1 MEALLRRTRGPEP
14 SGAVER
20 RVVDA
25 VRRPRRTSRIL
36 AAAAIVLFALVL
48 AAVLRTE
55 PTATPGGS
63 KGRIRY
69 WGQVVSEGN
78 QVVAALSAD
87 EAVMVDGTAKVRVL
101 TAKLFPSK
109 GPAVTIRAESG
120 RFDLK
125 GSRIVFDGIVRIT
138 RDDGFDAEVSAATA
152 DLREKTWTA
161 TFDLAARYA
170 KTTNQKPETCQPK
183 TEISAKSGVSSEE
196 EMTFE
201 QPTLTLSCAGW
212 TFRAAGRSG
221 RANRPDPAVWRIVDG
236 VVATFEDG
244 RKVEAAEAVVTPADR
259 TVRLTATFK

>member
-63 KGRIRY
+63 KDRIRY

-87 EAVMVDGTAKVRVL
+87 EAVMIDGTAKVRGL
-101 TAKLFPSK
+101 T
-109 GPAVTIRAESG
+109 
-120 RFDLK
+120 
-125 GSRIVFDGIVRIT
+125 
-138 RDDGFDAEVSAATA
+138 
-152 DLREKTWTA
+152 
-161 TFDLAARYA
+161 
-170 KTTNQKPETCQPK
+170 
-183 TEISAKSGVSSEE
+183 
-196 EMTFE
+196 
-201 QPTLTLSCAGW
+201 
-212 TFRAAGRSG
+212 
-221 RANRPDPAVWRIVDG
+221 
-236 VVATFEDG
+236 
-244 RKVEAAEAVVTPADR
+244 
-259 TVRLTATFK
+259 